1 MTTTT
6 WEAPP
11 LAPITR
17 PRRTRTRSGVLPTL
31 WLGVLAVLVFW
42 WTGTPA
48 ATGTT
53 PGGALMSLGELAGLL
68 ASYLVC
74 AQLLLIGR
82 VPWFERGIGFDRL
95 VAWHRS
101 LGTSVVLLVL
111 THVALMIVGGSLLDG
126 LSVWS
131 EVPSVLA
138 TQPYL
143 WPALIG
149 TVLFLAVGMSSARL
163 ARRHLSYEVWFAV
176 HLTIY
181 VGIFL
186 AFAHQ
191 VAGGTHFVDSPVARG
206 LWILLYAGTAAALLT
221 WRVVLPLL
229 SHRRYGLRVSAVV
242 PEANGLASVW
252 VHGRGLS
259 RLEARGGQFFL
270 VRFLTPGHRAT
281 AHPYSLSM
289 APTDDHL
296 RFTVGRARR
305 PLDRRRGPPAGH
317 AGAGRGALR
326 ARSPRTGR
334 PPTGSSWWPVAPGS
348 DRCARS
354 RRSCS
359 PRAATSSSC
368 TARTTP
374 PGLALAA
381 EFTPSPEPHVRARPR
396 AACPAGPRPARPAA
410 PAVARPRHRVAR
422 RVRVRPARDGRRRR
436 ALRARPR
443 RAPVRHPPRGD
454 RLMTTP
460 RWRGTLIY
468 VGSLAAMGAAGFT
481 KFAVLAPAATVAESS
496 TDGTRATGRPIPVR
510 RPRARRRHD
519 TGRTS
524 PRPTPGRP
532 PTTPSPSSAPRC
544 RPATAPCRCR

>member
-11 LAPITR
+11 VAPLTR
-17 PRRTRTRSGVLPTL
+17 PRRTRTRSAVLPTL
-31 WLGVLAVLVFW
+31 WLGALAVLVFW
-42 WTGTPA
+42 WTGTA
-48 ATGTT
+48 ASTGTT

-82 VPWFERGIGFDRL
+82 VPWFEQGIGFDRL

-111 THVALMIVGGSLLDG
+111 THVALMVVGGSLLDG

-131 EVPSVLA
+131 EVPAVLA

-143 WPALIG
+143 WPAVIG
-149 TVLFLAVGMSSARL
+149 TVLFLAVGVSSARL

-206 LWILLYAGTAAALLT
+206 LWVVLYAGTAAALLT

-229 SHRRYGLRVSAVV
+229 AHHRYALRVSAVL

-252 VHGRGLS
+252 VRGHGLS
-259 RLEARGGQFFL
+259 RLQARGGQFFL

-289 APTDDHL
+289 TPTDDHL
-296 RFTVGRARR
+296 RFTVGALGDHSTAVADLRPGTRVQVEGPFGTFTADRATS
-305 PLDRRRGPPAGH
+305 DRVLLVAG
-317 AGAGRGALR
+317 GAGVGPVRALAEELLAHGRHLVVLHR
-326 ARSPRTGR
+326 AH
-334 PPTGSSWWPVAPGS
+334 
-348 DRCARS
+348 D
-354 RRSCS
+354 
-359 PRAATSSSC
+359 AAS
-368 TARTTP
+368 
-374 PGLALAA
+374 LALAA
-381 EFTPSPEPHVRARPR
+381 EFTPSPSLTYLPLP
-396 AACPAGPRPARPAA
+396 
-410 PAVARPRHRVAR
+410 
-422 RVRVRPARDGRRRR
+422 GRRAQLGYDPLDPQHLRRLVPYIATREVCGCGPPAMADAVVRSAR
-436 ALRARPR
+436 ALGVPR
-443 RAPVRHPPRGD
+443 SAIHREE
-454 RLMTTP
+454 L
-460 RWRGTLIY
+460 
-468 VGSLAAMGAAGFT
+468 
-481 KFAVLAPAATVAESS
+481 ES
-496 TDGTRATGRPIPVR
+496 
-510 RPRARRRHD
+510 
-519 TGRTS
+519 
-524 PRPTPGRP
+524 
-532 PTTPSPSSAPRC
+532 
-544 RPATAPCRCR
+544 

>member
-11 LAPITR
+11 LAPLTR

-31 WLGVLAVLVFW
+31 WLGVLAVLAFW
-42 WTGTPA
+42 WTGTTA
-48 ATGTT
+48 STGAT

-111 THVALMIVGGSLLDG
+111 THVVLMIVGGSLLDG

-131 EVPSVLA
+131 EVPAVLA

-143 WPALIG
+143 WPAVIG
-149 TVLFLAVGMSSARL
+149 TILFLAVGISSARL

-176 HLTIY
+176 HLTVY

-191 VAGGTHFVDSPVARG
+191 VAGGTHFVDSLVARG
-206 LWILLYAGTAAALLT
+206 LWIVLYAGTAAALLT
-221 WRVVLPLL
+221 WRVALPLL
-229 SHRRYGLRVSAVV
+229 AHRRFGMRVSAVV

-252 VHGRGLS
+252 VHGHGLS
-259 RLEARGGQFFL
+259 RLGARGGQFFL

-296 RFTVGRARR
+296 RFTVGALGDHSSAVADLRPGTRVQVEGPFGTFTADRATS
-305 PLDRRRGPPAGH
+305 DRALLVAG
-317 AGAGRGALR
+317 GAGVGPVRALAEELLAQGRHLVVLHR
-326 ARSPRTGR
+326 AH
-334 PPTGSSWWPVAPGS
+334 
-348 DRCARS
+348 D
-354 RRSCS
+354 
-359 PRAATSSSC
+359 AAS
-368 TARTTP
+368 
-374 PGLALAA
+374 LALAA
-381 EFTPSPEPHVRARPR
+381 EFTPSPGLTYVPVPGRRAQLGYDPLDAQHLLRLVPDIASR
-396 AACPAGPRPARPAA
+396 DVFVCGPPAMAD
-410 PAVARPRHRVAR
+410 AVARSARAVGVPRSAIHREEI
-422 RVRVRPARDGRRRR
+422 D
-436 ALRARPR
+436 
-443 RAPVRHPPRGD
+443 
-454 RLMTTP
+454 
-460 RWRGTLIY
+460 
-468 VGSLAAMGAAGFT
+468 S
-481 KFAVLAPAATVAESS
+481 
-496 TDGTRATGRPIPVR
+496 
-510 RPRARRRHD
+510 
-519 TGRTS
+519 
-524 PRPTPGRP
+524 
-532 PTTPSPSSAPRC
+532 
-544 RPATAPCRCR
+544 

>member
-11 LAPITR
+11 VTPIAPPR
-17 PRRTRTRSGVLPTL
+17 PPRTVSGVLPTL
-31 WLGVLAVLVFW
+31 WLGVVAVLAFW
-42 WTGTPA
+42 WAGTSS

-111 THVALMIVGGSLLDG
+111 THVALMILGGSLLDG

-131 EVPSVLA
+131 EVPAVLA

-149 TVLFLAVGMSSARL
+149 TVLFLAVGVSSARL
-163 ARRHLSYEVWFAV
+163 ARQRLSYEVWFAV
-176 HLTIY
+176 HLSIY

-191 VAGGTHFVDSPVARG
+191 VAGGTHFVDSPIARG

-221 WRVVLPLL
+221 WRVVLPLM
-229 SHRRYGLRVSAVV
+229 SHRRYAMRVSAVV
-242 PEANGLASVW
+242 PEADGMASVW
-252 VHGRGLS
+252 VHGRGLG

-296 RFTVGRARR
+296 RFTVGALGDHSSAVTDLR
-305 PLDRRRGPPAGH
+305 PGTRVQVEGPFGRFTADQATSDRVLLVAG
-317 AGAGRGALR
+317 GAGIGPVRALAEELLDQGRQIVVLHR
-326 ARSPRTGR
+326 AH
-334 PPTGSSWWPVAPGS
+334 
-348 DRCARS
+348 D
-354 RRSCS
+354 
-359 PRAATSSSC
+359 AA
-368 TARTTP
+368 
-374 PGLALAA
+374 GLALAA
-381 EFTPSPEPHVRARPR
+381 EFTPSPSLTYLPVPGRRAHLGHDPLAPQHLRWLVPDIASR
-396 AACPAGPRPARPAA
+396 DVFVCGPPAMAD
-410 PAVARPRHRVAR
+410 AVARSA
-422 RVRVRPARDGRRRR
+422 R
-436 ALRARPR
+436 ALGVPR
-443 RAPVRHPPRGD
+443 
-454 RLMTTP
+454 
-460 RWRGTLIY
+460 
-468 VGSLAAMGAAGFT
+468 
-481 KFAVLAPAATVAESS
+481 
-496 TDGTRATGRPIPVR
+496 
-510 RPRARRRHD
+510 
-519 TGRTS
+519 
-524 PRPTPGRP
+524 
-532 PTTPSPSSAPRC
+532 SAIHREEIDS
-544 RPATAPCRCR
+544 